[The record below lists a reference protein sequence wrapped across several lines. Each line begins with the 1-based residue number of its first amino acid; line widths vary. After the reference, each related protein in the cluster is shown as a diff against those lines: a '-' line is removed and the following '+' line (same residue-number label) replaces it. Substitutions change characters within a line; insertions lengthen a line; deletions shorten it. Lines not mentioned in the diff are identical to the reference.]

1 MAAEAPPTKPK
12 DVELSDQGGEK
23 HEDGFHAKEEK
34 KAELPDFFPSHGL
47 TTAGDYSVHIV
58 SVSSCAGARS

>member
-1 MAAEAPPTKPK
+1 MATEAPPTKPR

-23 HEDGFHAKEEK
+23 QEDGLHAKEEK

-47 TTAGDYSVHIV
+47 TTAGKNNLFMIMHVP
-58 SVSSCAGARS
+58 R